1 MIRKSDKKRVPRSY
15 ERATLDIP
23 HRHTIPNWPK
33 RRHAS
38 TPGEVARASTMVG
51 RSERVCT
58 RPLSVQVVIS
68 TIIARFRRNQRGA
81 AIFSGKLANGKSSTK
96 NHGEM
101 YEGPVSWHP
110 KDVANVLI
118 SVGSNGSPPSNR
130 YRAQSQYVEKGA

>member
-1 MIRKSDKKRVPRSY
+1 M
-15 ERATLDIP
+15 
-23 HRHTIPNWPK
+23 
-33 RRHAS
+33 
-38 TPGEVARASTMVG
+38 
-51 RSERVCT
+51 
-58 RPLSVQVVIS
+58 SVQVVIS

-130 YRAQSQYVEKGA
+130 YRAQSQYVEKSTLRGPEQLSMRVVATLPKAGCDKSAAETAAVATDMRARR